1 MNGKAQKNYFFKACF
16 LTFVRKYAKIKGKTE
31 KEKGKMSGSEHK
43 GHRERLRGKILVDAC
58 CEHEYLEMF
67 LCYAI
72 PRRNTNDIA
81 HRLLSKFGCLP
92 KVLSAPIEELQSV
105 KGVGDG
111 AAALLKCMGKL
122 CEDYTGLFQ
131 ASNALP
137 ETYERDNFLA
147 FINQTYESLDKEVLD
162 VYLMDS
168 NSKIFRRERFSS
180 ARETKVW
187 LDAETFSSLRVKTR
201 PSGVILVH
209 NHPLGEPEP
218 SALDDLTTKQCAQI
232 CSMQNVVLCNHF
244 IYANRG
250 IYDYYGSGKLA
261 KAARLAARLL
271 EADKERG
278 VTL

>member
-1 MNGKAQKNYFFKACF
+1 
-16 LTFVRKYAKIKGKTE
+16 
-31 KEKGKMSGSEHK
+31 MSGYEHK
-43 GHRERLRGKILVDAC
+43 GHRERLRGKILADAC

-92 KVLSAPIEELQSV
+92 NVLSASIEELQSV
-105 KGVGDG
+105 DGVGDG
-111 AAALLKCMGKL
+111 AAALLKCMGKF

-137 ETYERDNFLA
+137 ETYGRDKFLA
-147 FINQTYESLDKEVLD
+147 FINQTYVNLDKEVFD

-168 NSKIFRRERFSS
+168 NGKIFRRERFSS
-180 ARETKVW
+180 GRETKVW
-187 LDAETFSSLRVKTR
+187 VDSEAFAALLVKTR

-209 NHPLGEPEP
+209 NHPFGEPEP
-218 SALDDLTTKQCAQI
+218 SALDDQTTKQCAQI
-232 CSMQNVVLCNHF
+232 CSIQNVVLCNHF

-261 KAARLAARLL
+261 QVGRLVAGRLV
-271 EADKERG
+271 ETAQEKEK
-278 VTL
+278 TL